1 MAETNWGPPPAYGG
15 NAAGG
20 QGHAPGSA
28 DAQAGQVTQATM
40 ETAPGRGAT
49 GGGAMGGAPGA
60 MPASGYGGYGYGG
73 YEGGFAPAYGAGA
86 PGVRGAPPPHGPDPE
101 APPEPPEAAGGGVLN
116 IFAAGLS
123 LVLLAGLGV
132 WGYRLAVRDVTGVP
146 VVRALEGP
154 MRVQPEGPGG
164 EEVAYQGYSVNAV
177 QGQGGV
183 APPPDRLAL
192 APPNAGLAPEDLAAP
207 PGASVSALAV
217 DGRGEEAAGAHTDG
231 VASGSVAAAQPV
243 PRPADMADMAET
255 DARSEALALA
265 EEIAAGS
272 EPLSDVTAT
281 SAPAGEA
288 TLRAADR
295 IVAEVVN
302 APQVIPASIPGVARS
317 PRPAARP
324 ADLAVQ
330 VAALR
335 TGEGALASAAPAS
348 EAVEIA
354 AASLP
359 PGTQL
364 VQLGAFDSPEV
375 ARAEWDRLA
384 ERFADYFV
392 GKQRLVVEASQSGR
406 RFWRLRAA
414 GFADRADA
422 RRFCVVLKAARAPC
436 IPVVTR

>member
-1 MAETNWGPPPAYGG
+1 MAGQQEYVFERIGAPSGQEAGPPQPPGG
-15 NAAGG
+15 AGMADA
-20 QGHAPGSA
+20 APGT
-28 DAQAGQVTQATM
+28 AG
-40 ETAPGRGAT
+40 
-49 GGGAMGGAPGA
+49 
-60 MPASGYGGYGYGG
+60 
-73 YEGGFAPAYGAGA
+73 
-86 PGVRGAPPPHGPDPE
+86 
-101 APPEPPEAAGGGVLN
+101 AGGGQAGSGLLNVL
-116 IFAAGLS
+116 AAGLS

-154 MRVQPEGPGG
+154 MRVQPEDPGG

-217 DGRGEEAAGAHTDG
+217 AGSGEGAGAQADG
-231 VASGSVAAAQPV
+231 AASDPVAAAQPV
-243 PRPADMADMAET
+243 PRPDGGAGQGAQDM
-255 DARSEALALA
+255 LALA
-265 EEIAAGS
+265 ERVSAGVA
-272 EPLSDVTAT
+272 PLSDVTPT
-281 SAPAGEA
+281 SAPVQDA
-288 TLRAADR
+288 TLSAADR

-302 APQVIPASIPGVARS
+302 APQVIPASVPGLARS
-317 PRPAARP
+317 PRPVARP
-324 ADLAVQ
+324 ADLAMQ
-330 VAALR
+330 
-335 TGEGALASAAPAS
+335 GGLAPAAPAS
-348 EAVEIA
+348 EVVEIA
-354 AASLP
+354 AASLA

-364 VQLGAFDSPEV
+364 VQLGAFDSPEI

-392 GKQRLVVEASQSGR
+392 GKQRLVVEASRSGR

-422 RRFCVVLKAARAPC
+422 RRFCLVLKATRAPC